1 MLNKEVLINIFK
13 KLLEEA
19 KNSCDDF
26 NSADG
31 KIGDGDLGVTI
42 LHGLEEINNTINKF
56 SDDIG
61 ANFMLCSQAFVKKS
75 GSSFGTLIAFSFMNI
90 SKNLKGKTECNH
102 DDIISIF
109 ETALKTILERGKT
122 NLGDKTIADTL
133 DLIIKNLKVNQN
145 YSDVFKSSTKQAL
158 EDFKGKKIRIGRA
171 RMFEDKTKDLDDPGM
186 FALNRLTS
194 VFQLMETLILL
205 ALVIVVGWVLFR
217 PFSKRELDK
226 YNDRDNWPNMDL

>member
-1 MLNKEVLINIFK
+1 M
-13 KLLEEA
+13 
-19 KNSCDDF
+19 
-26 NSADG
+26 
-31 KIGDGDLGVTI
+31 
-42 LHGLEEINNTINKF
+42 HGLEEVNNSISKF

-75 GSSFGTLIAFSFMNI
+75 GSSFGTLIAFSFMSI

-102 DDIISIF
+102 KDIIAIF

-133 DLIIKNLKVNQN
+133 DLIIKNLKDNQN

-158 EDFKGKKIRIGRA
+158 EDFKGKKIKIGRA

-186 FALNRLTS
+186 FALNRLS
-194 VFQLMETLILL
+194 SIF
-205 ALVIVVGWVLFR
+205 
-217 PFSKRELDK
+217 
-226 YNDRDNWPNMDL
+226 

>member
-1 MLNKEVLINIFK
+1 MLNKELLINIFK

-19 KNSCDDF
+19 KNSYDDF

-42 LHGLEEINNTINKF
+42 LHGLEEINNSINKF
-56 SDDIG
+56 SEDMG
-61 ANFMLCSQAFVKKS
+61 VNFMLCSQAFVKKS

-102 DDIISIF
+102 DDIVSIF

-122 NLGDKTIADTL
+122 NLGDKTIADSL
-133 DLIIKNLKVNQN
+133 DLIIKNLKDNQN
-145 YSDVFKSSTKQAL
+145 YSNVFKLSTKQAL
-158 EDFKGKKIRIGRA
+158 EDFKGKKIKIGRA

-186 FALNRLTS
+186 FALNRLSS
-194 VFQLMETLILL
+194 VF
-205 ALVIVVGWVLFR
+205 
-217 PFSKRELDK
+217 
-226 YNDRDNWPNMDL
+226 

>member
-1 MLNKEVLINIFK
+1 MLNKEILSNIFK

-19 KNSCDDF
+19 KNSYDDF

-42 LHGLEEINNTINKF
+42 LHGLKEINNDISKF
-56 SDDIG
+56 SDDMG

-90 SKNLKGKTECNH
+90 SKNLKGKSECNH

-109 ETALKTILERGKT
+109 EIALKTILERGKT
-122 NLGDKTIADTL
+122 NLGDKTIADSL
-133 DLIIKNLKVNQN
+133 DIIIKNLKDNQN

-158 EDFKGKKIRIGRA
+158 EDFKGKKIKIGRA
-171 RMFEDKTKDLDDPGM
+171 RMFEDKTMDLDDPGM
-186 FALNRLTS
+186 FALKRLS
-194 VFQLMETLILL
+194 SAF
-205 ALVIVVGWVLFR
+205 
-217 PFSKRELDK
+217 
-226 YNDRDNWPNMDL
+226 

>member
-1 MLNKEVLINIFK
+1 MLNKEVLTNIFK

-19 KNSCDDF
+19 KISYDDF

-42 LHGLEEINNTINKF
+42 LHGLKEVNNNIKKF
-56 SDDIG
+56 SDDMG

-102 DDIISIF
+102 EDIINIF

-122 NLGDKTIADTL
+122 KLGDKTIADSL
-133 DLIIKNLKVNQN
+133 DLIIKKLKDNSK
-145 YSDVFKSSTKQAL
+145 YSEIFKSATKQAL
-158 EDFKGKKIRIGRA
+158 KDFKGKKILIGRA

-186 FALNRLTS
+186 FALNKLS
-194 VFQLMETLILL
+194 EAF
-205 ALVIVVGWVLFR
+205 
-217 PFSKRELDK
+217 
-226 YNDRDNWPNMDL
+226 